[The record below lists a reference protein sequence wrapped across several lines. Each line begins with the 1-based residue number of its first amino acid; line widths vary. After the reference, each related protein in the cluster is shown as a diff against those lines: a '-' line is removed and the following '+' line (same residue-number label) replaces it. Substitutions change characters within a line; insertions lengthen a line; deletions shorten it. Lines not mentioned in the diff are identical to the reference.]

1 MKNDRFV
8 RLGDYMNVVVIGLG
22 EVGKHIAMVLSQEN
36 HNVTVIDMNAEA
48 VAAIDERLDVR
59 SIVGRGGSINT
70 LKDAEISRADLVIA
84 VTNVD
89 EVNILTALIAKN
101 LGAKKVIARV
111 DSSDYLPDTRG
122 FYQGLYGIDLVISP
136 EILSAAEISKL
147 TVYLGAAYIEEFA
160 DDRVMLMQLKQTA
173 KEGVTGIPLSSL
185 KIPANL
191 LVAAIIR
198 DDKLIIPSGDT
209 VLQEGDRVSVIGK
222 KENIRKGA
230 EFFST
235 LNKISAEKV
244 VLLGGGE
251 IGYSVAKFLEDQ
263 NISVILI
270 EWKKS
275 RCQVLAQNLKK
286 AVIINGDGTDI
297 EVLKQEKVW
306 EADVFVT
313 ASKRDEVNLMSC
325 LLAKELGSKKTIA
338 IVHRPDYLPVYEHL
352 GLDATISPRR
362 FAANKI
368 LKYVRT
374 GEVISVTDIELGKGE
389 ILEFSVPG
397 GSKVVGK
404 ILKSLKIPKGTI
416 IGAIA
421 GKRGVIIPSGNDIIE
436 AGDTVIVFTTPKVR
450 PKVENLFKTV

>member
-1 MKNDRFV
+1 ME
-8 RLGDYMNVVVIGLG
+8 VVIIGLG
-22 EVGKHIAMVLSQEN
+22 EVGKHVARVLSHES
-36 HNVTVIDMNAEA
+36 HNVTVIDMNPEL
-48 VAAIDERLDVR
+48 VTAISERLDVR

-70 LKDAEISRADLVIA
+70 LQEAEIDHADLVIA

-89 EVNILTALIAKN
+89 EANILTALIAKN
-101 LGAKKVIARV
+101 QGAKKVIARV
-111 DSSDYLPDTRG
+111 DSSDYLPGTRG

-136 EILSAAEISKL
+136 EILSAVEINKL
-147 TVYLGAAYIEEFA
+147 AKYLGANFIEEFA
-160 DDRVMLMQLKQTA
+160 DDKVTLMQLTQKA
-173 KEGVTGIPLSSL
+173 KEGVTDIPLAEL
-185 KIPANL
+185 EIPPDL

-198 DDKLIIPSGDT
+198 DNKLIIPSGDT
-209 VLQEGDRVSVIGK
+209 RLKEGDKISIIGK
-222 KENIRKGA
+222 TEAIKSGA

-235 LNKISAEKV
+235 HRSIAAEKV

-251 IGYSVAKFLEDQ
+251 IGFTVAKLLEDQ
-263 NISVILI
+263 NISVVLI

-275 RCQVLAQNLKK
+275 RCQTLAENLKE

-313 ASKRDEVNLMSC
+313 ASKRDEVNLMSG

-362 FAANKI
+362 YAANKI

-374 GEVISVTDIELGKGE
+374 GEVVSVTDIELGKGE

-404 ILKSLKIPKGTI
+404 KLKSLKIPRGTI
-416 IGAIA
+416 IGAVA
-421 GKRGVIIPSGNDIIE
+421 GRRGAIIPTGNDIVE